1 MNRRRNEPRTRA
13 STVISLILFAVIA
26 ACGGIVHALFKN
38 TQIQVNREIDAIE
51 RRCEQY
57 KLDVRTTQM
66 RMDQL
71 LNRFVIREQLE
82 ESGSSLVPIPL
93 GLIEEVGPVPPVR
106 QSVAAVP

>member
-71 LNRFVIREQLE
+71 LNRFVIRKQLE
-82 ESGSSLVPIPL
+82 ETGSSLVPIPL
-93 GLIEEVGPVPPVR
+93 GIIEEVAPAPAIPHR
-106 QSVAAVP
+106 VAAVP